1 MAKILY
7 SLIAGGDTP
16 LIEANLGSSSNKYV
30 RACRKIL
37 KKISRNELRRP
48 DGMATL
54 LSGSFAYNYIHGCD
68 VDDNNNTLLENLVF
82 LCVTEALPYA
92 ATPSETREAAFKFL
106 SAIRRNFLEQFRG
119 DLNILNPNNNI
130 NDETGSIDSTQIFS
144 IDPKMKSDLRVFSAS
159 MKVKLNL
166 FMYTS
171 HISYNNHI
179 ISI

>member
-7 SLIAGGDTP
+7 SLIAGGDTA

-68 VDDNNNTLLENLVF
+68 VDDNNNSILENLVF

-106 SAIRRNFLEQFRG
+106 SSIRRDFLEQFRG
-119 DLNILNPNNNI
+119 DLNILYPNNN
-130 NDETGSIDSTQIFS
+130 NDETGSIDSTQLFS

-159 MKVKLNL
+159 MKVKLYIFIYL
-166 FMYTS
+166 LYS
-171 HISYNNHI
+171 L
-179 ISI
+179 

>member
-7 SLIAGGDTP
+7 SLIAGGETP
-16 LIEANLGSSSNKYV
+16 LIEANLGASSNKYV

-68 VDDNNNTLLENLVF
+68 PDDNNSILESLVF

-92 ATPSETREAAFKFL
+92 ATPSETREAAFKYL
-106 SAIRRNFLEQFRG
+106 SLIRRNFLEQFRG
-119 DLNILNPNNNI
+119 DLNMFVADNNNN
-130 NDETGSIDSTQIFS
+130 NDTESIDSSQILS

-159 MKVKLNL
+159 MKV
-166 FMYTS
+166 
-171 HISYNNHI
+171 
-179 ISI
+179 